1 MRFRVSLLVL
11 AVAGLVWLV
20 PGLAEACAVCLAGA
34 SGGDRIAGAF
44 NWSIL
49 FLMGMP
55 YTIMGSVAGWIFYAH
70 RRAARKRNAAKGKAQ
85 VYRLTWREKE
95 SER

>member
-1 MRFRVSLLVL
+1 MQFRVSLLVL
-11 AVAGLVWLV
+11 AVAAFGWLV
-20 PGLAEACAVCLAGA
+20 PGFADACAVCLTGA
-34 SGGDRIAGAF
+34 SGGDRVAGAF

-70 RRAARKRNAAKGKAQ
+70 RREARKRSAAKGKAR
-85 VYRLTWREKE
+85 VYRLAR
-95 SER
+95 S